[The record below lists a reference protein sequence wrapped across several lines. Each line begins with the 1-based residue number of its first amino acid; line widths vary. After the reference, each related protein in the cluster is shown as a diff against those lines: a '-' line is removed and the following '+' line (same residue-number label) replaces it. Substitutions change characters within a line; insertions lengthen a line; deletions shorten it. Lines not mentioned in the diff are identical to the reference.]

1 MSETLNPEA
10 CAVHAIPRCTD
21 LCGERWIADWTG
33 EIRSSRTSCSRA
45 ARAQGCRI
53 IVPSEGLQGSEI
65 RDNAFENNVKLAQK
79 EAGTLMW
86 IALRSRPDIAAC
98 LGVASTLITSI
109 RGFGDT

>member
-33 EIRSSRTSCSRA
+33 EIRSSRT
-45 ARAQGCRI
+45 
-53 IVPSEGLQGSEI
+53 EGLQGSEI
-65 RDNAFENNVKLAQK
+65 RDNAFENNVKPAQK

-98 LGVASTLITSI
+98 LGVASALITSRPSESLRLCKGI
-109 RGFGDT
+109 GDT